1 MREQLLNTDINHGI
15 SGSEVET
22 RRRRFGWNELT
33 TEKTNWLKQFLSYF
47 QGPILYGNFRF
58 RISAS

>member
-1 MREQLLNTDINHGI
+1 MLDTDINQGI
-15 SGSEVET
+15 SESEVDN

-47 QGPILYGNFRF
+47 QGPILYGNLPF
-58 RISAS
+58 RICRFII